1 MNFKQK
7 SVVFLA
13 TGGYIGN
20 LSFAPGTFGSALGLF
35 LCYFLSKIGLLR
47 SLFLTIAFI
56 FCAMWIAHEAEKIL
70 QTKDPGCIVID
81 EIAGMIL
88 TLFGLPFNM
97 MTLIL
102 GFVLFRVLDIWKPY
116 PIRFLDKNLSGGVG
130 IVMDDVAA
138 GILSNLVLR
147 IILITI

>member
-81 EIAGMIL
+81 EISGMIL

>member
-13 TGGYIGN
+13 TGCYIGN

-102 GFVLFRVLDIWKPY
+102 GFVLFRVLDIWKPF